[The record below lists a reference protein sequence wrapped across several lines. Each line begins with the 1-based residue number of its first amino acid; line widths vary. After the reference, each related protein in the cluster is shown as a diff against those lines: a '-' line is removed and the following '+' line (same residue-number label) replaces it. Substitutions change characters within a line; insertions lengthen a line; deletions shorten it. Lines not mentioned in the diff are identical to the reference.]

1 MGCDAPALS
10 AILRPPAAHS
20 LCPLRCRPTAPAAD
34 RSTRHQTTRR
44 SSAYSHRHSA
54 LTQEASALHSSIH
67 TPTAMT
73 EFPDIVLSAGKSKVR
88 SSRQTQPLPVGRCS
102 RRRSVHSSLP
112 LGCRIADSL
121 RNRNR

>member
-88 SSRQTQPLPVGRCS
+88 SSTPQPPPVGRCS
-102 RRRSVHSSLP
+102 RHCSVHSSP
-112 LGCRIADSL
+112 PHACCMAGSM
-121 RNRNR
+121 RNHNC